1 MQIPSLVHEVFERY
15 LTSSCVSNN
24 IYQSFCQLL
33 SKEDTSIVYL
43 EYINLSHHCS
53 RVGGRQV
60 FQHIL
65 YMCTLEIC
73 PSTLPQIRVQVQRLH
88 QNSSPSP
95 NSWDKVKSVLNLSEK
110 FKSVLKYLLKHT
122 PPPPHWGGGGG
133 GLTFDIW
140 LFPAVD
146 ITHPQLIGNPKATS
160 LLDTS
165 VGMLVR
171 QWELNTFIKLNY
183 TLNSMAAR
191 VLSTVL
197 LSGEP
202 SVLLSGKPSVSDLV
216 CRISRMMSFCF
227 CTVISFL

>member
-1 MQIPSLVHEVFERY
+1 MCFILCAFCFASFSQTNNLSSFVQIPSLVHEVFERY

-95 NSWDKVKSVLNLSEK
+95 NSWEKVKSVLKYLLSEK

-122 PPPPHWGGGGG
+122 PSPPSPNWGGGLR
-133 GLTFDIW
+133 LTSGYSM
-140 LFPAVD
+140 
-146 ITHPQLIGNPKATS
+146 QLISHTPN
-160 LLDTS
+160 
-165 VGMLVR
+165 
-171 QWELNTFIKLNY
+171 
-183 TLNSMAAR
+183 
-191 VLSTVL
+191 
-197 LSGEP
+197 
-202 SVLLSGKPSVSDLV
+202 
-216 CRISRMMSFCF
+216 
-227 CTVISFL
+227 

>member
-1 MQIPSLVHEVFERY
+1 M
-15 LTSSCVSNN
+15 
-24 IYQSFCQLL
+24 
-33 SKEDTSIVYL
+33 
-43 EYINLSHHCS
+43 
-53 RVGGRQV
+53 
-60 FQHIL
+60 
-65 YMCTLEIC
+65 
-73 PSTLPQIRVQVQRLH
+73 
-88 QNSSPSP
+88 
-95 NSWDKVKSVLNLSEK
+95 
-110 FKSVLKYLLKHT
+110 
-122 PPPPHWGGGGG
+122 
-133 GLTFDIW
+133 FDIW
-140 LFPAVD
+140 LFHAVD
-146 ITHPQLIGNPKATS
+146 ITHTQLIGNPKATS

>member
-95 NSWDKVKSVLNLSEK
+95 NSWEKVKSVLKCLLREK
-110 FKSVLKYLLKHT
+110 FKSVLKYST
-122 PPPPHWGGGGG
+122 PPPIRGE

-140 LFPAVD
+140 LFHAVD
-146 ITHPQLIGNPKATS
+146 ITHTQLIGNPKATS

-171 QWELNTFIKLNY
+171 QWELKTFIKLNY
-183 TLNSMAAR
+183 TSEFNGSKSL
-191 VLSTVL
+191 VTYL
-197 LSGEP
+197 LFYY
-202 SVLLSGKPSVSDLV
+202 LVSHMFYYLV
-216 CRISRMMSFCF
+216 SH
-227 CTVISFL
+227 L

>member
-1 MQIPSLVHEVFERY
+1 MQIPSLVHEVFESY

-95 NSWDKVKSVLNLSEK
+95 NSWEKV
-110 FKSVLKYLLKHT
+110 KSVLKYLLKYSI
-122 PPPPHWGGGGG
+122 PPPRIWEGGW
-133 GLTFDIW
+133 LTFDIW
-140 LFPAVD
+140 LFHAVD
-146 ITHPQLIGNPKATS
+146 ITHTQLIGNPKATS

-183 TLNSMAAR
+183 TSEFNGSK
-191 VLSTVL
+191 S
-197 LSGEP
+197 
-202 SVLLSGKPSVSDLV
+202 LV
-216 CRISRMMSFCF
+216 YCF
-227 CTVISFL
+227 IIW

>member
-65 YMCTLEIC
+65 YI
-73 PSTLPQIRVQVQRLH
+73 RLH

-122 PPPPHWGGGGG
+122 PSP
-133 GLTFDIW
+133 IW
-140 LFPAVD
+140 LFHAVD
-146 ITHPQLIGNPKATS
+146 ITHTQLIGNPKATS

-183 TLNSMAAR
+183 TSEFNGSK
-191 VLSTVL
+191 S
-197 LSGEP
+197 
-202 SVLLSGKPSVSDLV
+202 LV
-216 CRISRMMSFCF
+216 YCF
-227 CTVISFL
+227 IIW

>member
-1 MQIPSLVHEVFERY
+1 MCFILCAFCFASFSQTNNLSSFVQIPSLVHEVFERY

-73 PSTLPQIRVQVQRLH
+73 PSTLPQIRVQVQRLR

-95 NSWDKVKSVLNLSEK
+95 NSWEKVKSVLKDLLREK
-110 FKSVLKYLLKHT
+110 FKSVLKYSI
-122 PPPPHWGGGGG
+122 PPPIGGG
-133 GLTFDIW
+133 GLRF
-140 LFPAVD
+140 
-146 ITHPQLIGNPKATS
+146 TS
-160 LLDTS
+160 
-165 VGMLVR
+165 G
-171 QWELNTFIKLNY
+171 Y
-183 TLNSMAAR
+183 SMQ
-191 VLSTVL
+191 
-197 LSGEP
+197 
-202 SVLLSGKPSVSDLV
+202 
-216 CRISRMMSFCF
+216 
-227 CTVISFL
+227 

>member
-1 MQIPSLVHEVFERY
+1 MCFILCAFCFASFSQTNNLSSFVQILSLVHEVFERD

-43 EYINLSHHCS
+43 ELSHHCS
-53 RVGGRQV
+53 RVGERQV

-73 PSTLPQIRVQVQRLH
+73 PSTLPQIRVQVQRLR

-95 NSWDKVKSVLNLSEK
+95 NSWEKVKSVL
-110 FKSVLKYLLKHT
+110 
-122 PPPPHWGGGGG
+122 
-133 GLTFDIW
+133 IW
-140 LFPAVD
+140 LFHAVD
-146 ITHPQLIGNPKATS
+146 ITHTQLIGNPKATS

-171 QWELNTFIKLNY
+171 QWELNTFIKLN
-183 TLNSMAAR
+183 
-191 VLSTVL
+191 
-197 LSGEP
+197 
-202 SVLLSGKPSVSDLV
+202 
-216 CRISRMMSFCF
+216 
-227 CTVISFL
+227 

>member
-1 MQIPSLVHEVFERY
+1 MCAFCFASFSQTNNLSSFVQIPSLVHEVFERY

-65 YMCTLEIC
+65 YI
-73 PSTLPQIRVQVQRLH
+73 RLH

-122 PPPPHWGGGGG
+122 PTPPPQFLGG
-133 GLTFDIW
+133 GLR
-140 LFPAVD
+140 L
-146 ITHPQLIGNPKATS
+146 TS
-160 LLDTS
+160 
-165 VGMLVR
+165 G
-171 QWELNTFIKLNY
+171 Y
-183 TLNSMAAR
+183 SMQ
-191 VLSTVL
+191 
-197 LSGEP
+197 
-202 SVLLSGKPSVSDLV
+202 
-216 CRISRMMSFCF
+216 
-227 CTVISFL
+227 

>member
-95 NSWDKVKSVLNLSEK
+95 NSWEKVKSVLK
-110 FKSVLKYLLKHT
+110 C
-122 PPPPHWGGGGG
+122 
-133 GLTFDIW
+133 FDIW
-140 LFPAVD
+140 LFHAVD
-146 ITHPQLIGNPKATS
+146 ITHTQLIGNPKATS

-171 QWELNTFIKLNY
+171 QWELNTLIKLNY

-191 VLSTVL
+191 VLST
-197 LSGEP
+197 
-202 SVLLSGKPSVSDLV
+202 VLLSGKPSVSDLV

>member
-1 MQIPSLVHEVFERY
+1 MQILSLVHEVFESD

-43 EYINLSHHCS
+43 ELSHHCS
-53 RVGGRQV
+53 RVGERQV

-65 YMCTLEIC
+65 YMFTLEIC

-122 PPPPHWGGGGG
+122 PSPTPCSRYH
-133 GLTFDIW
+133 
-140 LFPAVD
+140 
-146 ITHPQLIGNPKATS
+146 THPIDREPKSNFIIRHISGHACQTMGTEHLHQIELHSEFNGSKS
-160 LLDTS
+160 L
-165 VGMLVR
+165 VYC
-171 QWELNTFIKLNY
+171 FI
-183 TLNSMAAR
+183 
-191 VLSTVL
+191 
-197 LSGEP
+197 
-202 SVLLSGKPSVSDLV
+202 
-216 CRISRMMSFCF
+216 IW
-227 CTVISFL
+227 

>member
-73 PSTLPQIRVQVQRLH
+73 PSTLPQIRVQVQRLC
-88 QNSSPSP
+88 QNSSPIP
-95 NSWDKVKSVLNLSEK
+95 NSWEKV
-110 FKSVLKYLLKHT
+110 KSVLKYLLKYSILPPCSRYHT
-122 PPPPHWGGGGG
+122 HAI
-133 GLTFDIW
+133 DRE
-140 LFPAVD
+140 
-146 ITHPQLIGNPKATS
+146 PKSNFIIRHICGHACQTMGTEH
-160 LLDTS
+160 LH
-165 VGMLVR
+165 
-171 QWELNTFIKLNY
+171 QIELHF
-183 TLNSMAAR
+183 
-191 VLSTVL
+191 
-197 LSGEP
+197 
-202 SVLLSGKPSVSDLV
+202 
-216 CRISRMMSFCF
+216 
-227 CTVISFL
+227 

>member
-43 EYINLSHHCS
+43 EYIHLSHHYS
-53 RVGGRQV
+53 RVGGKQV

-95 NSWDKVKSVLNLSEK
+95 NGWEKVKSVLKYLLSEK
-110 FKSVLKYLLKHT
+110 FKSVLKYLLKYI
-122 PPPPHWGGGGG
+122 PPIGGA
-133 GLTFDIW
+133 TFDIW
-140 LFPAVD
+140 LFHAVD
-146 ITHPQLIGNPKATS
+146 ITHTQLIGNPKATS

-171 QWELNTFIKLNY
+171 QWELKTFIKLNY
-183 TLNSMAAR
+183 TSEFNGSK
-191 VLSTVL
+191 S
-197 LSGEP
+197 
-202 SVLLSGKPSVSDLV
+202 LV
-216 CRISRMMSFCF
+216 YCF
-227 CTVISFL
+227 IIW